1 MGSENSKNTEFRNKI
16 KSKVFNSEKSS
27 DVCFVVGDQK
37 AKFYAHRVFLSM
49 YSDVFEQM
57 FYGDLKEEGYEI
69 EVPDLDPVGFENML
83 K

>member
-1 MGSENSKNTEFRNKI
+1 MGSVNSREMEFAKQV
-16 KSKVFNSEKSS
+16 KSKLFNSEITG

-37 AKFYAHRVFLSM
+37 AKFYAHRALLSM
-49 YSDVFEQM
+49 YGDVFKQM
-57 FYGDLKEEGYEI
+57 FYGDLKEKGYEI